1 MTTIHKRSIE
11 NEIHNSGGRMT
22 VADLIRLL
30 LQVDDITK
38 PVYIY
43 KYEDSRLAEIDVVDE
58 LSDRVDLNLREMA

>member
-1 MTTIHKRSIE
+1 
-11 NEIHNSGGRMT
+11 MT

-58 LSDRVDLNLREMA
+58 LSDRVDINARETA